1 MNPCKLLHRAFTIAV
16 VWLLVLWPSTVT
28 ATVKGEQ
35 LRHSM
40 ADIALLNGQ
49 LAQRKTDAASI
60 RDALTVRLNAIKA
73 ETNELLRETGIKSQ
87 SEALK
92 NPRLFYDLMLIAEVQ
107 AYIDRY
113 VQKIDYYRVACDRLN
128 YLYQQADDDLKIVN
142 TLSGMKIDALVSQVE
157 KILDTYLPDA
167 QTLVIQPGKMTIDP
181 PERTWNGLNKTDN

>member
-1 MNPCKLLHRAFTIAV
+1 M
-16 VWLLVLWPSTVT
+16 
-28 ATVKGEQ
+28 
-35 LRHSM
+35 RHSM

-181 PERTWNGLNKTDN
+181 PERTWNGLNKSDN